1 METRELRHTLQDFSR
16 QSIFGHS
23 MGGHGALTIYLNS
36 IRKGTKQFRSCSAF
50 APIANPTNCPWGQ
63 KAFSGYLQG
72 GVEEA
77 KEQYDA
83 TELVSKLGGKPVH
96 ILVDYVRNPYT
107 FHRSSLSNE
116 GNLGHRGQLLSAG
129 PVAT

>member
-1 METRELRHTLQDFSR
+1 
-16 QSIFGHS
+16 

-50 APIANPTNCPWGQ
+50 APIANPINCPWGQ

-83 TELVSKLGGKPVH
+83 TELVSKLSGKPVH
-96 ILVDYVRNPYT
+96 ILVDYVRTAST
-107 FHRSSLSNE
+107 FVVSDPFDEYEFRAL
-116 GNLGHRGQLLSAG
+116 
-129 PVAT
+129 ATTSISRDNCCPTTS